1 MKYIEFLKYIMQIYI
16 FIISIFLYFQKFF
29 ILFLIIIFCKSQ

>member
-29 ILFLIIIFCKSQ
+29 ILFLIIIF